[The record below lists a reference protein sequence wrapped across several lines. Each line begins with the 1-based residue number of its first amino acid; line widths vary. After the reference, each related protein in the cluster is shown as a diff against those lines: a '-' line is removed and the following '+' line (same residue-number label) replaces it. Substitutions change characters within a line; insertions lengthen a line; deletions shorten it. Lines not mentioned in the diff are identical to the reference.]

1 MSPVRIAPAC
11 IASIPPRCPRLGYG
25 PAARCAAPCF
35 RYAGN
40 RSPPGPLPLPPR
52 LPRLPRLRRLRRRSF
67 PGSSRRA
74 QSRRGPSS
82 PRRNLPG
89 PSRPR
94 PAQQLLQPVPPR
106 RLHPPR
112 RRAHPVRRDPPLRRG
127 AGRPRW
133 QHSRHQPRRLRQRP
147 LGPRR
152 SPRLPR
158 QVRPGRQRRQPG
170 QLPACPL
177 GLPPQLEAGQP
188 THFSP
193 RIPRSRPAGSPAR

>member
-40 RSPPGPLPLPPR
+40 RSPPGPPPLPPR
-52 LPRLPRLRRLRRRSF
+52 LPRLHRRSF
-67 PGSSRRA
+67 RGSSHRA
-74 QSRRGPSS
+74 LSRPGPRP

-94 PAQQLLQPVPPR
+94 PAQQRLRPVPPR
-106 RLHPPR
+106 RRHPPR
-112 RRAHPVRRDPPLRRG
+112 RLVHPVRHDPPLRRG
-127 AGRPRW
+127 AGRPRC
-133 QHSRHQPRRLRQRP
+133 QHPRPQQRRRRQRA
-147 LGPRR
+147 LGSRR

-158 QVRPGRQRRQPG
+158 QGRPGRQRRQPG
-170 QLPACPL
+170 QPAACPL
-177 GLPPQLEAGQP
+177 GLPPRLEAGQP
-188 THFSP
+188 TRFSP
-193 RIPRSRPAGSPAR
+193 RIPRSRPVGSPAR

>member
-11 IASIPPRCPRLGYG
+11 IASIPLRCPRPGYG

-52 LPRLPRLRRLRRRSF
+52 LPRLRRRSF
-67 PGSSRRA
+67 HGSSHRALSRRA
-74 QSRRGPSS
+74 PGP
-82 PRRNLPG
+82 PRRSLPS
-89 PSRPR
+89 PSRTC
-94 PAQQLLQPVPPR
+94 PAQQLLRRVPLRRRHPPR
-106 RLHPPR
+106 RLV
-112 RRAHPVRRDPPLRRG
+112 HPVRRGPRLRRG

-133 QHSRHQPRRLRQRP
+133 QHPRLQHRRPRQRAP
-147 LGPRR
+147 GPRR

-158 QVRPGRQRRQPG
+158 QVRPGPQRRQPG